1 MKTFP
6 NTRSA
11 VEPQPKV
18 IDDYSVWIADNI
30 HTVTM
35 TDEDGNEREEYEY
48 EYDLTQYDK
57 DEYIQLMDDR
67 NDDVEMAIVELY
79 ETMSQG

>member
-1 MKTFP
+1 MKMFP

-18 IDDYSVWIADNI
+18 VDDYSVWISDNI
-30 HTVTM
+30 HTVTV
-35 TDEDGNEREEYEY
+35 TDEEGNERAEF

-57 DEYIQLMDDR
+57 DEYIRLMDDR
-67 NDDVEMAIVELY
+67 TDDVEMAIVELY
-79 ETMSQG
+79 ESIS

>member
-18 IDDYSVWIADNI
+18 VDDYSVWISDNV
-30 HTVTM
+30 HTVIV
-35 TDEDGNEREEYEY
+35 TDEEGNEREEFEY
-48 EYDLTQYDK
+48 NLTQYGK
-57 DEYIQLMDDR
+57 DEYIRLMDDR
-67 NDDVEMAIVELY
+67 TDDVEMAIVELY
-79 ETMSQG
+79 ESIS

>member
-18 IDDYSVWIADNI
+18 VDDYSVWISDNI
-30 HTVTM
+30 HTVTV
-35 TDEDGNEREEYEY
+35 TDEEGNERGEF

-57 DEYIQLMDDR
+57 DEYIRLMDNR
-67 NDDVEMAIVELY
+67 TDDVEMAIVELY
-79 ETMSQG
+79 ESIS

>member
-18 IDDYSVWIADNI
+18 VDDYFVWISDNI
-30 HTVTM
+30 HTVTV
-35 TDEDGNEREEYEY
+35 TDEEGNEREEF
-48 EYDLTQYDK
+48 EYDLTQYGK
-57 DEYIQLMDDR
+57 DEYIRLIDDR
-67 NDDVEMAIVELY
+67 TDDVEMAIVELY
-79 ETMSQG
+79 ESIS

>member
-18 IDDYSVWIADNI
+18 VDDYSVWISDNV
-30 HTVTM
+30 HTVTV
-35 TDEDGNEREEYEY
+35 TDEEGNEREEF
-48 EYDLTQYDK
+48 EYDLTQYGK
-57 DEYIQLMDDR
+57 DEYIRLMDDR
-67 NDDVEMAIVELY
+67 TDDVEMAIVELY
-79 ETMSQG
+79 ESIS

>member
-18 IDDYSVWIADNI
+18 VDDYSVWISDSV
-30 HTVTM
+30 HTVTV
-35 TDEDGNEREEYEY
+35 TDEEGNERKEFEYN
-48 EYDLTQYDK
+48 LTQYSK
-57 DEYIQLMDDR
+57 DEYIRLMDNR
-67 NDDVEMAIVELY
+67 TDDVEMAIVELY
-79 ETMSQG
+79 ESIS

>member
-18 IDDYSVWIADNI
+18 VDDYSVWISDNI
-30 HTVTM
+30 HTVTV
-35 TDEDGNEREEYEY
+35 TDEEGNEREEF

-57 DEYIQLMDDR
+57 DEYIRLIDDR
-67 NDDVEMAIVELY
+67 TDDVEMAIVELY
-79 ETMSQG
+79 ESIS

>member
-18 IDDYSVWIADNI
+18 VDDYSVWISDNV
-30 HTVTM
+30 HTVTV
-35 TDEDGNEREEYEY
+35 TDEEGNEREEF
-48 EYDLTQYDK
+48 EYDLTQYGK
-57 DEYIQLMDDR
+57 DEYIRLMDDR
-67 NDDVEMAIVELY
+67 TDDAEMAIVELY
-79 ETMSQG
+79 ESIS

>member
-18 IDDYSVWIADNI
+18 VDDYSVWISDNI
-30 HTVTM
+30 HTVTV
-35 TDEDGNEREEYEY
+35 TDEEGNEREEF
-48 EYDLTQYDK
+48 EYDLTQYGK
-57 DEYIQLMDDR
+57 DEYIRLIDDR
-67 NDDVEMAIVELY
+67 TDDVEMAIVELY
-79 ETMSQG
+79 ESIS

>member
-11 VEPQPKV
+11 VEPQSKV
-18 IDDYSVWIADNI
+18 VDEFSVWIADNI

-48 EYDLTQYDK
+48 DLTQYDK
-57 DEYIQLMDDR
+57 DEYIKLIDDR
-67 NDDVEMAIVELY
+67 NDDIEMAIVELY
-79 ETMSQG
+79 ETMMKG

>member
-18 IDDYSVWIADNI
+18 VDDYSVWISDNV
-30 HTVTM
+30 HTVTV
-35 TDEDGNEREEYEY
+35 TDEEGNEREEF
-48 EYDLTQYDK
+48 EYDLTQYGK
-57 DEYIQLMDDR
+57 DEYIRLMDDR
-67 NDDVEMAIVELY
+67 TDDAEMAIAELY
-79 ETMSQG
+79 ESIS

>member
-1 MKTFP
+1 MKMFP

-18 IDDYSVWIADNI
+18 VDDYSVWISDNI
-30 HTVTM
+30 HTVTV
-35 TDEDGNEREEYEY
+35 TDEEGNEREEF

-57 DEYIQLMDDR
+57 DEYIRLMDDR
-67 NDDVEMAIVELY
+67 TDDAEMAIVELY
-79 ETMSQG
+79 ESIS

>member
-18 IDDYSVWIADNI
+18 VDDYSVWISDNV
-30 HTVTM
+30 HTVTV
-35 TDEDGNEREEYEY
+35 TDEEGNEREEF
-48 EYDLTQYDK
+48 EYDLTQYGK
-57 DEYIQLMDDR
+57 DEYIRLMDDR
-67 NDDVEMAIVELY
+67 TDDVEMAIAELY
-79 ETMSQG
+79 ESIS

>member
-18 IDDYSVWIADNI
+18 VDDYSVWISDNI
-30 HTVTM
+30 HTITV
-35 TDEDGNEREEYEY
+35 TDEEGNEREEF

-57 DEYIQLMDDR
+57 DEYIRLMDDR
-67 NDDVEMAIVELY
+67 TDDVEMAIVELY
-79 ETMSQG
+79 ENIL

>member
-18 IDDYSVWIADNI
+18 VDDYSVWISDNI
-30 HTVTM
+30 HTVTV
-35 TDEDGNEREEYEY
+35 TDEEGNEREEF

-57 DEYIQLMDDR
+57 DEYIRLIDDR
-67 NDDVEMAIVELY
+67 TDDVEMAIIELY
-79 ETMSQG
+79 ESIS

>member
-1 MKTFP
+1 MKMFP

-18 IDDYSVWIADNI
+18 VDDYSVWISDNI
-30 HTVTM
+30 HTVTV
-35 TDEDGNEREEYEY
+35 TDEECDEREEF

-57 DEYIQLMDDR
+57 DEYIRLIDDR
-67 NDDVEMAIVELY
+67 TDNVEMAIVELY
-79 ETMSQG
+79 ESIS

>member
-11 VEPQPKV
+11 VKPQPKV
-18 IDDYSVWIADNI
+18 VDEFSVWIADNI
-30 HTVTM
+30 HTITM

-48 EYDLTQYDK
+48 DLAQYDK
-57 DEYIQLMDDR
+57 DEYIKLMDDR
-67 NDDVEMAIVELY
+67 NDDIEMAIVELY
-79 ETMSQG
+79 ETMMKG

>member
-18 IDDYSVWIADNI
+18 VDEFSVWIADNI
-30 HTVTM
+30 HTVSVP
-35 TDEDGNEREEYEY
+35 DEDGNEREEY

-57 DEYIQLMDDR
+57 DEYIKLIDDR
-67 NDDVEMAIVELY
+67 NDDIEMAIVELY
-79 ETMSQG
+79 ESMLKG

>member
-18 IDDYSVWIADNI
+18 VDDYSVWISDSV
-30 HTVTM
+30 HTVTVI
-35 TDEDGNEREEYEY
+35 DEEGNERKEFEYN
-48 EYDLTQYDK
+48 LTQYSK
-57 DEYIQLMDDR
+57 DEYIRLMDNR
-67 NDDVEMAIVELY
+67 TDDVEMAIVELY
-79 ETMSQG
+79 ESIS

>member
-18 IDDYSVWIADNI
+18 VDDYSVWISDNI
-30 HTVTM
+30 HTVTI
-35 TDEDGNEREEYEY
+35 TDEEGSEREEF

-57 DEYIQLMDDR
+57 DEYIRLMDDR
-67 NDDVEMAIVELY
+67 TDDVEMAIVELY
-79 ETMSQG
+79 ESIS